1 MYDLLSVI
9 AKLSSH
15 FTHLGRSFRTKTLIA
30 DVLVIKAKEILVS
43 SNGSLGCL
51 TECFVLD
58 LPQKTVEQGA
68 LLFGVFNF

>member
-15 FTHLGRSFRTKTLIA
+15 FTRLGRSFRTKTLIA
-30 DVLVIKAKEILVS
+30 DVLVIEAKKVLVS
-43 SNGSLGCL
+43 SNGSIGYL
-51 TECFVLD
+51 TECFMLD

-68 LLFGVFNF
+68 LLLEF